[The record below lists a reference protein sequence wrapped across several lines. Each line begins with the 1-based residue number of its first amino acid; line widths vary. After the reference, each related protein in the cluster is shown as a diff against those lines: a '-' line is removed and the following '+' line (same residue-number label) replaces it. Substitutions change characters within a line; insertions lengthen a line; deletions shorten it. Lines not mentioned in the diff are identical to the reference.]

1 MALLVVKK
9 AENIEEELK
18 ASYRLRY
25 EVYVKKLGWLGNS
38 YADHLEKDEYDDCP
52 DQSSTFI
59 AYRDGLPVKSGI
71 IGVVRVI
78 YPTKDLPLPIY
89 RDFPECDFPP
99 KAEKSCEIS
108 RLICSDVFKALN
120 IEERSVYARHSI
132 SLALIRALYRETWYE
147 KNITH
152 WFASLDVV
160 VLGLIRFLGF
170 PFEEIG
176 EPKYYMG
183 SLTAP
188 VVLPRD
194 KANAA
199 FLENPPL
206 YEYLNGDIIEEEVV
220 EKASV
225 VLNSS

>member
-1 MALLVVKK
+1 MSVLVVKK
-9 AENIEEELK
+9 AETRKELN

-25 EVYVKKLGWLGNS
+25 EIYVGKLGWLANNYS
-38 YADHLEKDEYDDCP
+38 FRSEQDEYDSP
-52 DQSSTFI
+52 ERSSTFI

-71 IGVVRVI
+71 IGMVRAI

-89 RDFPECDFPP
+89 RDFPECYFPP

-120 IEERSVYARHSI
+120 MEERSMYARHSI

-206 YEYLNGDIIEEEVV
+206 YEYLNGDVIEEEVV
-220 EKASV
+220 EEANA
-225 VLNSS
+225 VLNSSL